1 MGVLYKSFMACQ
13 SRLYSF
19 VSCLF
24 SGWTSFACNLFIP
37 IVFAVALF
45 SQAPTASL
53 TGLIKD
59 PTGAVV
65 PGARLRLID
74 NSLGTEH
81 STVSNGEGY
90 YSFQLLPPS
99 HYRLRIEKPGFNT
112 IDQPDI
118 QLTVQETL
126 RMDFTLPVG
135 ATTQQMTV
143 SGAGAALQT
152 ETSSISDLVT
162 NKEVADLP
170 NLGRNAYALAQLIPG
185 AFVPASYNNTPV
197 DVISQTYVSING
209 ARANQ
214 NQYLLDGIAN
224 TNSGNAG
231 PGVFPDVDAVQEY
244 RVTTNN
250 YSAEYGQA
258 AGGVFNVATKSGSN
272 GFHGDAYDYLR
283 NDLLDA
289 NDFFS
294 NRAGIARAA
303 FRFNQFGG
311 TFGGPIRKN
320 KTFFFGAYEGVREVQ
335 GVTFVDTVPTALQRQ
350 GDFSQTF
357 AAGGKE
363 IVIFDPFSTTST
375 STTPIQFARTAFP
388 GNVIPVSR
396 FDPVAKALLQF
407 LPLPNTTPGNAITNT
422 SNFTSATPQTLE
434 KDDFSARVDHYIGDR
449 QRIFGEYFFD
459 RSPYTR
465 PNVFGNIGTP
475 TYGPT
480 QTFARRAGMISDTY
494 TFSPTLIANFEV
506 GFSRVINDRG
516 SPSLGVNLTQYDFPA
531 QFARQVQPDTIPAIL
546 IPGYEGGFSQNNIG
560 PGTTIG
566 ENGLIHMGNNT
577 FTWQAIVTK
586 VAGRQTIK
594 FGAGFQLLRSNYLQ
608 YADAGDQFAFSAAYT
623 QGPNATTA
631 SATAGSALASFLLGT
646 PASGKANF
654 TPALA
659 LQNLYYDFFVEDD
672 LKLTSKL
679 TFNFGLRY
687 EYESPWTDRYNQLT
701 NFNYQAVPPLNAPGL
716 NLRGALE
723 FVGVNG
729 DPRGQWSPERTNFA
743 PRLGLA
749 YSITPNTVMRMG
761 AGLFY
766 DPSIAASPTDTSGF
780 SAITNFVSSL
790 NGVTP
795 YNLLSNPFPQGLVY
809 PTGSSLGPATLL
821 GQSVVFGDR
830 NQQTPYSA
838 AWNFDLQH
846 EFPGGVKLDA
856 AYVGNRGLHNFADR
870 AQDQLPDSTL
880 SLGNALLASVPN
892 PFYGQIPSGALSAQ
906 TTTLAQ
912 LLRPYPQY
920 LGVTAQS
927 STWGSS
933 TYNALQVRVE
943 RRFNSGFSVNASYS
957 WSKLMDNV
965 TGAFSGQ
972 TLSGTGFQ
980 DNNNLAL
987 ERSVSSLDI
996 PQRLVAGYVWELP
1009 MGTGKRIFSGSVSGR
1024 IAGGWQVQGIASFA
1038 SGEVLG
1044 LTTSNN
1050 TTFSQGG
1057 GQRPNWN
1064 GMNPALSN
1072 PTVNDWFNTSV
1083 FSQPASFTF
1092 GNVARTLATLRASP
1106 TRNFDFSVLK
1116 NTVLKESWTLQF
1128 RAEFF
1133 NLFNTVQF
1141 GPPATAFGVST
1152 LGVVSSQQNQPRI
1165 IQLALKL
1172 IF

>member
-1 MGVLYKSFMACQ
+1 MPSSPVLRAACGLA
-13 SRLYSF
+13 SLT
-19 VSCLF
+19 LF
-24 SGWTSFACNLFIP
+24 
-37 IVFAVALF
+37 ALSLC
-45 SQAPTASL
+45 SQAPTAGL

-65 PGARLRLID
+65 PGARLRVID

-81 STVSNGEGY
+81 STVTNGDGY
-90 YSFQLLPPS
+90 YSFQLLPPGN
-99 HYRLRIEKPGFNT
+99 YRLRIAKPGFDT
-112 IDQPDI
+112 IEQSGI
-118 QLTVQETL
+118 QLNVQETV
-126 RMDFTLPVG
+126 RMDFTLPLG
-135 ATTQQMTV
+135 ATTQQVTV
-143 SGAGAALQT
+143 SGVAVALQT

-170 NLGRNAYALAQLIPG
+170 ILGRNAYALVQIIPG
-185 AFVPASYNNTPV
+185 VFAPASYNNTPV
-197 DVISQTYVSING
+197 DVISQTNVSING
-209 ARANQ
+209 ARGNQ

-224 TNSGNAG
+224 TNSGGAG

-283 NDLLDA
+283 NDKLDA

-294 NRAGIARAA
+294 NRAGIAKAA

-311 TFGGPIRKN
+311 TLGGPIRKN

-350 GDFSQTF
+350 GDFSKTF
-357 AAGGKE
+357 AASGQQ
-363 IVIFDPFSTTST
+363 IVIYDPFSTLANSASPGQYT
-375 STTPIQFARTAFP
+375 RTALP
-388 GNVIPVSR
+388 GNVIPASR
-396 FDPVAKALLQF
+396 LDPVAKSLLQF
-407 LPLPNTTPGNAITNT
+407 LPLPNTAPSNAITNT
-422 SNFTSATPQTLE
+422 NNFTSATPQTLL
-434 KDDFSARVDHYIGDR
+434 KDDFSVRMDHYIGDK
-449 QRIFGEYFFD
+449 QRIFGEFFYD
-459 RSPYTR
+459 RSPYSR
-465 PNVFGNIGTP
+465 PNVFGNAGTP

-480 QTFARRAGMISDTY
+480 QHFARRAVVLSDTY
-494 TFSPTLIANFEV
+494 TFSPTLIADFST
-506 GFSRVINDRG
+506 GLSRVINDRG
-516 SPSLGVNLTQYDFPA
+516 SPSLGANLTQYGFPA
-531 QFARQVQPDTIPAIL
+531 ALASTVQPDTIPAIL
-546 IPGYEGGFSQNNIG
+546 IPGYEGSFSQTNIG

-566 ENGLIHMGNNT
+566 ENGLIHTGDDV
-577 FTWQAIVTK
+577 FTWQGVVTK

-594 FGAGFQLLRSNYLQ
+594 FGAGFQLVRSNYLQ
-608 YADAGDQFAFSAAYT
+608 YADAGFQFSFSAAFT

-646 PASGKANF
+646 PAGGQANF

-672 LKLTSKL
+672 LKLTPKL
-679 TFNFGLRY
+679 TLNLGLRY
-687 EYESPWTDRYNQLT
+687 EYESPWTDRYNELT
-701 NFNYQAVPPLNAPGL
+701 NFNYQAVSPLNAPGL

-723 FVGVNG
+723 FAGVNG
-729 DPRGQWSPERTNFA
+729 DPRGQWNPDRTNFA

-749 YSITPNTVMRMG
+749 YSITPKTVVRMG
-761 AGLFY
+761 AGLFF
-766 DPSIAASPTDTSGF
+766 DPTLGAQPTDTSGF
-780 SAITNFVSSL
+780 SAVTSFTSSI

-795 YNLLSNPFPQGLVY
+795 YNVLSNPFPQGLIY
-809 PTGSSLGPATLL
+809 PTGSSQGPATLL
-821 GQSVVFGDR
+821 GQSVVFADR
-830 NQQTPYSA
+830 NAQTPYAA
-838 AWNFDLQH
+838 AWNFDIQH
-846 EFPGGVKLDA
+846 ELPGGIKLDT
-856 AYVGNRGLHNFADR
+856 AYVGNRGVHNFSNLTL
-870 AQDQLPDSTL
+870 DQLPDADL
-880 SLGNALLASVPN
+880 KLGNALLTSVPN
-892 PFYGQIPSGALSAQ
+892 PFYGQIATGTLSAS

-912 LLRPYPQY
+912 LLRPFPQY
-920 LGVTAQS
+920 TGVTAQN

-933 TYNALQVRVE
+933 TYNALQVKIE
-943 RRFNSGFSVNASYS
+943 KRFNSGFNVNASYT

-965 TGAFSGQ
+965 TGTFSGQ

-987 ERSVSSLDI
+987 ERSISSLDI
-996 PQRLVAGYVWELP
+996 PQRFVAGYVWELP
-1009 MGTGKRIFSGSVSGR
+1009 MGPGKKVFTGPVASR
-1024 IAGGWQVQGIASFA
+1024 IAGGWQVQGITSYS

-1044 LTTSNN
+1044 VTTSTNSTN
-1050 TTFSQGG
+1050 SQGG

-1064 GMNPALSN
+1064 GVNPALGN
-1072 PTVNDWFNTSV
+1072 PTANDWFNTSV
-1083 FSQPASFTF
+1083 FSQPATFTF
-1092 GNVARTLATLRASP
+1092 GNVARTLATMRASP
-1106 TRNFDFSVLK
+1106 TENWDFSVLK

-1152 LGVVSSQQNQPRI
+1152 FGVVSAQQNQPRI
-1165 IQLALKL
+1165 IQMALKL